1 MMYVQVNT
9 IRKIIIAHLYQP
21 STAATNRIVAYA
33 KGFVDAGLEVFLVL
47 GCERKQELPQLYNVK
62 VVEAV
67 STHHSSVAR
76 EMASAIKEHYQ
87 SGNSII
93 LVYGTPVLCWYL
105 PKSKYKIVYEC
116 TEVPFYGRKKT
127 LVSRIKESIK
137 FFLAKRATGMF
148 VISHSLKHYFE
159 SKGIKN
165 IAVVNMFVDVERFK
179 NARQEEVK
187 DNYIGYCGTISP
199 FKDGVDILLKAFSLF
214 HQTHKDY
221 SLKLIGRF
229 ESDVAKHYLLS
240 LVEQL
245 RIKDCVIFTGI
256 VEPERMPSL
265 LGNAM
270 ILALARPDNE
280 QAKYGF
286 PTKLGEYLATG
297 KPVAVTNVGEIGCF
311 LKDMCNCRL
320 AKPGDEVDFSEKLDW
335 IADNYEEALHLGA
348 KGRMLTETEFSSKI
362 QCERALG
369 YMESLMNI

>member
-1 MMYVQVNT
+1 M
-9 IRKIIIAHLYQP
+9 IERIIIAHLYQP
-21 STAATNRIVAYA
+21 STAATNRIIAYA
-33 KGFVDAGLEVFLVL
+33 KGFVDAGLEVLLIL
-47 GCERKQELPQLYNVK
+47 GSERKQELPQLNNVQ

-67 STHHSSVAR
+67 APHHSGVAR
-76 EMASAIKEHYQ
+76 EMASSIKKHYQ

-93 LVYGTPVLCWYL
+93 MVYGTPVLCWYL

-127 LVSRIKESIK
+127 LITRVKEGIKIY
-137 FFLAKRATGMF
+137 LAKRATGMF

-165 IAVVNMFVDVERFK
+165 IAVVNMFVDAERFK
-179 NARQEEVK
+179 NAYQEETK
-187 DNYIGYCGTISP
+187 DNYVGYCGTISP
-199 FKDGVDILLKAFSLF
+199 FKDGVDILLKAFTLF
-214 HQTHKDY
+214 HKTHSDY

-229 ESDVAKHYLLS
+229 ESDEAKHYLLS

-245 RIKDCVIFTGI
+245 KIKDSVIFTGI

-265 LGNAM
+265 LGNAK
-270 ILALARPDNE
+270 ILALARPNNE

-297 KPVAVTNVGEIGCF
+297 KPVVVTNVGEIGRF

-320 AKPGDEVDFSEKLDW
+320 AKPGDEIDFSEKLEW
-335 IADNYEEALHLGA
+335 IADNYEDALRLGA
-348 KGRMLTETEFSSKI
+348 KGRTLTEVEFSSKI
-362 QCERALG
+362 QCERALS
-369 YMESLMNI
+369 YMESLMNTDE